1 MQSIQT
7 TTILSFP
14 GRAELTSG
22 KHNSIFRLLPTRLHM
37 DESSLYS
44 DVIAAHRA
52 SITWYLNRRLTDSGQ
67 IQKEMQEER
76 LRRQLERTRTLGS
89 SATQDVLA
97 SSFKPTPIQPDSSRS
112 WLEQTSSSLVNG
124 TLGIA
129 SANESRSNVPAPSTP
144 DNEYDAVELSEAQIQ
159 QFEKENADMLHSVQ
173 ETLQSVQQAEA
184 QLMSISSLQMELM
197 THLTRQTEL
206 TEQLYEDA
214 IATTS
219 MVDKGNTQLKEAK
232 RRAKDSRIFI
242 LLFLV
247 GASFSLLF
255 LHYY

>member
-1 MQSIQT
+1 
-7 TTILSFP
+7 
-14 GRAELTSG
+14 
-22 KHNSIFRLLPTRLHM
+22 
-37 DESSLYS
+37 
-44 DVIAAHRA
+44 
-52 SITWYLNRRLTDSGQ
+52 
-67 IQKEMQEER
+67 MQEER

-97 SSFKPTPIQPDSSRS
+97 SSPKPTPIQSDNSRS
-112 WLEQTSSSLVNG
+112 WLEQTSSSLVSG
-124 TLGIA
+124 ALGITY
-129 SANESRSNVPAPSTP
+129 ANEPRSSVPVPSTP
-144 DNEYDAVELSEAQIQ
+144 DNEYDDVELSEAQIQ
-159 QFEKENADMLHSVQ
+159 QFEKENADMLQSVQ

-219 MVDKGNTQLKEAK
+219 MVDKGNTQLKEAN
-232 RRAKDSRIFI
+232 RRSKDSRIFI